1 MLNFRLIDLESA
13 LLDDCTLV
21 NDIYRICSGKTIPET
36 LRPDV
41 WQICL
46 DVRFKNDQMAS
57 FNEIFDL
64 PFQSQLRHDC
74 SVFVDK
80 LGNDEE
86 DKLSV
91 VSDLESILTFYC
103 KNRRLEYESNNGWI
117 ELLLPVLSLKLS
129 CSYTYNLFEAIR
141 DTYIPKGCVKNGN
154 VFHLFRLLLLYHDP
168 ELCSILDTKK
178 ITPDQYSMSWFQSL
192 FAATCTLPVVLSM
205 WDMYFQQ
212 TDPFLVFFLALIMLV
227 NGREQILAMKDQTAT
242 EIVKFL
248 TDMPCALE
256 AGDVVDFCTLAQ
268 YYSLKTPSSFKTG
281 YLKSLFGADARPD
294 RSISQ
299 ALCLPVTVH
308 ELIENISSS
317 PQNMDTVRFFLVDC
331 RPADQYNYGHL
342 PTAFHLDSNLMLL
355 EPSAFLTAVKGL
367 LGAQKMAID
376 AKSYAGG
383 EHLCFMGSGRLDED
397 QYMYMVVASFLQHN
411 TKYVSM
417 LSNGYASIHD
427 YYGQQTNEYLQDHD
441 SMRCLMCIGP
451 SSSKVN
457 QLTNNSST
465 DNTTNLSQSTSSA
478 SLKSQPSIDLFSK
491 LSSAMKSKSQE
502 VKGKFMDYIVN
513 PYAMQ
518 SSTSSNVPI
527 EKHVSKNEKN
537 GKRYR
542 NVPPVFS
549 IDEDN
554 TDSVIGDDSTS
565 ASEQKDE
572 REVVNLQS
580 YTNNPDVIT
589 ALKCQEVQMNGSMYE
604 SHLILTKTH
613 LIVVRDLDN
622 KGTAEVIVKRPLSN
636 IVKITA
642 RKRHRDLITFKYGV
656 PDGDELII
664 TDMDRFLIPNASEA
678 TALVSKQI
686 IQQLDNTKTDETHS
700 KK

>member
-1 MLNFRLIDLESA
+1 MA
-13 LLDDCTLV
+13 L
-21 NDIYRICSGKTIPET
+21 
-36 LRPDV
+36 
-41 WQICL
+41 
-46 DVRFKNDQMAS
+46 

-64 PFQSQLRHDC
+64 PFQSELRHDC

-103 KNRRLEYESNNGWI
+103 KNRSLRYESNNGWV

-129 CSYTYNLFEAIR
+129 RSYTYNLFEAIR

-154 VFHLFRLLLLYHDP
+154 VFHLFRLLILYHDP
-168 ELCSILDTKK
+168 ELCSVLDTKK
-178 ITPDQYSMSWFQSL
+178 ITTDQYSMSWFQSL
-192 FAATCTLPVVLSM
+192 FAATCTFPVVLRM

-212 TDPFLVFFLALIMLV
+212 TDPFLVFFLALIMLI
-227 NGREQILAMKDQTAT
+227 NGHEQILAMKNQSAE

-248 TDMPCALE
+248 SFMPCALE
-256 AGDVVDFCTLAQ
+256 AGDVVDFCSLAQ
-268 YYSLKTPSSFKTG
+268 YYAMKTPSSFKTG
-281 YLKSLFGADARPD
+281 YLKSLFGADTSSLD

-299 ALCLPVTVH
+299 ALCLPVTVY

-317 PQNMDTVRFFLVDC
+317 PTNMDSVRFFLVDC

-355 EPSAFLTAVKGL
+355 EPVAFSTAVHGL
-367 LGAQKMAID
+367 LRAQKLAIEANSD
-376 AKSYAGG
+376 AGG

-397 QYMYMVVASFLQHN
+397 QYMHMVVASFLQKN
-411 TKYVSM
+411 TQYVSV
-417 LSNGYASIHD
+417 LTGGYASIHD
-427 YYGQQTNEYLQDHD
+427 YFGQHTNEYLKDHD

-457 QLTNNSST
+457 QIPINNST
-465 DNTTNLSQSTSSA
+465 EIINEAASTS
-478 SLKSQPSIDLFSK
+478 SLKSQPSMDLFSK
-491 LSSAMKSKSQE
+491 LSNVMKSKSQE
-502 VKGKFMDYIVN
+502 VKGKFLDYIVN
-513 PYAMQ
+513 PYAGVQ
-518 SSTSSNVPI
+518 ASTSANVTI

-542 NVPPVFS
+542 NVAPVFS

-554 TDSVIGDDSTS
+554 VDAVGNNDD
-565 ASEQKDE
+565 ANANNEDDV
-572 REVVNLQS
+572 RETVNLQNFTKNS
-580 YTNNPDVIT
+580 DVIT
-589 ALKCQEVQMNGSMYE
+589 ALKCQEVHMNGYMYD

-613 LIVVRDLDN
+613 LIVLRDLDR
-622 KGTAEVIVKRPLSN
+622 KGTAEIIVRRPLSN

-642 RKRHRDLITFKYGV
+642 KKRHRDLITFKYGI

-686 IQQLDNTKTDETHS
+686 IKQLENTKNEDS
-700 KK
+700 IK